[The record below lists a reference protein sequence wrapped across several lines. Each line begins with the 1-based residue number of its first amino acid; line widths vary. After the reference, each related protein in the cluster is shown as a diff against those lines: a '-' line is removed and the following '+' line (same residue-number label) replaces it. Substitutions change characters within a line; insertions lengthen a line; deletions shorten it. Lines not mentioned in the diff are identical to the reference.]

1 MLRKTKAIISI
12 SLLSALT
19 SLSLAGQ
26 MAMGYQD
33 PAFDQGRDRMAA
45 GDYDG
50 AVAAFGES
58 LGLNSDNPRAF
69 VLRGECFFKM
79 GNYKLAIQDLTN
91 GLQYAPNNIRALLLR
106 GTCHSNLG
114 KDGMAIVDYT
124 KAIQM
129 SPKLAD
135 KFFNS
140 TTGGGVP
147 ALKAME
153 KLAANDPAAAAA
165 STANDDGSGDD
176 DASGLNVH
184 AIKDYQEA
192 MRRAYPDRAAQAGS
206 PAATAAADSS
216 AAGNSAPA
224 AAAGE
229 ASSTALIAANKIGNP
244 KESADPGNKLSPIFK
259 DAQNNAGLES
269 NDTIA
274 KSSNERFTANLD
286 QDPTRGEFGLLS
298 GAGEFQG
305 DAKQAILD
313 YSQGLKMDPTNAE
326 YYYRRGKAF
335 QKLAKVNDAMG
346 DFNHA
351 ILQDPQ
357 QGKYYIGRASLY
369 YQLGRTVLMDADI
382 VAARNCNPDLPA
394 EIHFNLT
401 KLPAG
406 TQWAGDG
413 PRY

>member
-1 MLRKTKAIISI
+1 MQRKSKAIISVFSI
-12 SLLSALT
+12 LT
-19 SLSLAGQ
+19 SLSLSGQ
-26 MAMGYQD
+26 IALGYQD

-79 GNYKLAIQDLTN
+79 GNYKLAIQDLTTA
-91 GLQYAPNNIRALLLR
+91 LEYSPNNIRALLLR
-106 GTCHSNLG
+106 GTSHSNLG
-114 KDGMAIVDYT
+114 KDGMAVVDYM

-147 ALKAME
+147 ALKEME
-153 KLAANDPAAAAA
+153 KLSANDPIAAKAAAAD
-165 STANDDGSGDD
+165 DDGSGDD
-176 DASGLNVH
+176 DSGLNVH

-192 MRRAYPDRAAQAGS
+192 MRRVYPDRIAQSGAPSSNSASGTSGAADEKGA
-206 PAATAAADSS
+206 AAADPANTS
-216 AAGNSAPA
+216 A
-224 AAAGE
+224 
-229 ASSTALIAANKIGNP
+229 LVAANKIGNP

-274 KSSNERFTANLD
+274 KAANERFTANLD
-286 QDPTRGEFGLLS
+286 QDPNRGEFGLIA

-305 DAKQAILD
+305 DAKQAVLD

-326 YYYRRGKAF
+326 YYYKRGKAF
-335 QKLAKVNDAMG
+335 QKLGKVNDAMG

-369 YQLGRTVLMDADI
+369 FQLGRTVLMDADI